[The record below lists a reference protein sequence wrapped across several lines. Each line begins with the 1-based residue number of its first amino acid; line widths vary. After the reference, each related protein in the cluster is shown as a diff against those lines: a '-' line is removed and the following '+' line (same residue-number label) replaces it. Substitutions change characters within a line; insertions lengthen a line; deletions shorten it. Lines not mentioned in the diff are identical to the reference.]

1 MPMNTKPEIV
11 IRDIAQDD
19 IERVDHFIRKEQG
32 EVEQEFEERYI
43 QALISK
49 GWLRV
54 EGKLSYPDYEKAISE
69 PPNLEFLHWIIDG
82 TSNEVHYGKGF
93 HYGRIAI
100 LGESIVGVALC
111 YTQPHNRKAFL
122 SNIAVDR
129 RHHRKGIG
137 SAILEDL
144 IEFYKQR
151 NDIENIE
158 LHVGYTNSV
167 ALKFYLENDFKI
179 IELRDTGYTMRY
191 YLKKRIA

>member
-1 MPMNTKPEIV
+1 MSDNTKPKIV
-11 IRDIAQDD
+11 IKDITQND
-19 IERVDHFIRKEQG
+19 IKRVDHFIRKEQG

-49 GWLRV
+49 GWLRID
-54 EGKLSYPDYEKAISE
+54 GKLSYPDYEKVISD
-69 PPNLEFLHWIIDG
+69 PPNLEYLHWIIDG
-82 TSNEVHYGKGF
+82 ASNEGHYGKGF
-93 HYGRIAI
+93 HYGRIAL
-100 LGESIVGVALC
+100 LGELIVGVALC

-129 RHHRKGIG
+129 RHHREGIG

-158 LHVGYTNSV
+158 LHVGSTNSV
-167 ALKFYLENDFKI
+167 ALKFYLNKGFKI
-179 IELRDTGYTMRY
+179 IELRDTGYTMQY
-191 YLKKRIA
+191 NL